1 MGDCQPI
8 VPMLRQPAPSRD
20 VHVTLD
26 LARNGPQ
33 AMSAI
38 WSVTGAKR
46 TWQGKLVSVENDPE
60 ADVTLDNPK
69 VSRVQFRLG

>member
-1 MGDCQPI
+1 MSP
-8 VPMLRQPAPSRD
+8 V
-20 VHVTLD
+20 V
-26 LARNGPQ
+26 ARNGPQ

-60 ADVTLDNPK
+60 ADVILDNPK
-69 VSRVQFRLG
+69 VSRVQF